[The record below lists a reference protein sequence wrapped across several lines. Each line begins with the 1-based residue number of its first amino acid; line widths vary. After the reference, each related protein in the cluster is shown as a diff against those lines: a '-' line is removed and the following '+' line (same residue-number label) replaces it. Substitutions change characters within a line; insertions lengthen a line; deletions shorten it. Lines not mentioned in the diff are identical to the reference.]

1 MISPISFA
9 GTTPSAPTFADLLKK
24 PQAYTST
31 PVAASKIVKSSKTK
45 KGSLGK
51 KILTAVGVTAAIA
64 AALAAG
70 NKFGLAEHAY
80 NGISKIKNE
89 KIQVVLATITS
100 ALNWAGEK
108 IYSAGSK
115 LFGLVSRKAP
125 EVADDTVEIAK
136 ETAQTVIG

>member
-1 MISPISFA
+1 MMISPISFA

-24 PQAYTST
+24 PQAYTSA
-31 PVAASKIVKSSKTK
+31 PAAASKIEKSGKTK

-51 KILTAVGVTAAIA
+51 KILTAVGVAAAIA

-70 NKFGLAEHAY
+70 SKFGLAEHAY
-80 NGISKIKNE
+80 KGISKIKNE

-100 ALNWAGEK
+100 ALDWAGNK
-108 IYSAGSK
+108 ICETGSK

-125 EVADDTVEIAK
+125 EVVEDTTQ
-136 ETAQTVIG
+136 TAVG